1 MPDQHDQ
8 PLPQIFGSPAAQLK
22 DMLAQ
27 LGQPPQLQPGS
38 MPPPG
43 YLDPDDGNAPED
55 GDIPAPAGAAGTG
68 TGDGGEGN
76 GQGAGAG
83 SGGQGAP
90 DGSPFGPDQPGF
102 GGLADFYGTG
112 PGSGFGG
119 GSLLGGGLDDGPG
132 GGFGGGLGGGLDQ
145 GSMPGGG
152 LFGGGFAFGGDSPG
166 LGDPGQLLD
175 IPYSPPS
182 QGNLFGPPP
191 GAGQNSG
198 FADEDDDYP
207 NDKPNDPPT
216 SPFDP
221 LFSQQWYIRNTSG
234 GVDLNV
240 VKAWE
245 DYTGAGIRVAVC
257 DDGIDYNHPDLQ
269 PNYLTGDG
277 YNQSTGGDGYPA
289 DGQNHGTAVSGFIA
303 AARNGYGIQGVA
315 YDAKIASFV
324 DGDGEGTLAPI
335 LLRQTTFDISQ
346 NSWTLSPFQNATDV
360 TNAVKTLAETG
371 RGGLGTVV
379 VFAGSNERD
388 QEIMSPYYNTNSSP
402 YGLAVGAVDSA
413 GKYTWFSCAG
423 PNLLVTAPGEGVIT
437 TDRTPPAG
445 DDPDSYFHSGDGTS
459 YSSPMVSGVIALMLE
474 ANANLG
480 YRDVQTIL
488 AATAVRT
495 SGMVSAEGKPWD
507 WQING
512 AENWNGGGMHA
523 SHDYGFGLVDATAA
537 VRLAESWDNGAHT
550 VANQAQQTASATPN
564 LTIPDNTGTSLTS
577 SVTIAGDI
585 VVQQAVVTLTMDH
598 DRFDQLEISLTSPD
612 GTSSVLLYHPSL
624 EGLATELKITT
635 EEYLAERV
643 GTFGSGNTWSFMTV
657 TPFGEH
663 GQGDWT
669 LSVKDTV
676 TGDVGT
682 LDSWSLTL
690 YGDTDS
696 ANDYYIY
703 TDEYADMVATDVSR
717 ATLEDDDITDGGTDT
732 INASAVTGNSVV
744 NLTPGSV
751 STLAGTSLTIAA
763 GTTIEHAH
771 TGDGNDILT
780 GNDASNNL
788 FGWRGSDAISGGA
801 GNDLLYGGTDGDT
814 LTGGTGN
821 DTFAYSSPDEGGD
834 HILDFSSLDD
844 VFHFAF
850 AAFGQSSAGTLAG
863 EYFFTS
869 ASSINVSDAC
879 FYFEADTLWYDA
891 DGMNDDT
898 AEQIALVMGD
908 AVQANDIVF
917 V

>member
-1 MPDQHDQ
+1 MPDHNDQ
-8 PLPQIFGSPAAQLK
+8 PSPQIFGSSAAQPK
-22 DMLAQ
+22 DVLAQ
-27 LGQPPQLQPGS
+27 LGQPPQFQPGS
-38 MPPPG
+38 MPPPE
-43 YLDPDDGNAPED
+43 YQDPDDGNAPDSGEA
-55 GDIPAPAGAAGTG
+55 PAQAGAAGTG
-68 TGDGGEGN
+68 GEGT
-76 GQGAGAG
+76 GGDGAGAG
-83 SGGQGAP
+83 SGDQGAP
-90 DGSPFGPDQPGF
+90 DGPPSDPGQPGF

-119 GSLLGGGLDDGPG
+119 GSLFGGGM
-132 GGFGGGLGGGLDQ
+132 GGGLGGGFGGDLGQ

-152 LFGGGFAFGGDSPG
+152 LFGGGLALGGGAPG
-166 LGDPGQLLD
+166 IGDPGHLLD
-175 IPYSPPS
+175 IPYMPPS
-182 QGNLFGPPP
+182 QGTPFGPTP
-191 GAGQNSG
+191 GAGRDFG
-198 FADEDDDYP
+198 TDDEDDYQ
-207 NDKPNDPPT
+207 NDNRNSPAT

-245 DYTGAGIRVAVC
+245 EYTGEGIRVAVC

-269 PNYLTGDG
+269 PNYLTGEG
-277 YNQSTGGDGYPA
+277 YNQTEGTDGYP
-289 DGQNHGTAVSGFIA
+289 DPGMNHGTAVSGFIA
-303 AARNGYGIQGVA
+303 AAKNGYGIQGIA
-315 YDAKIASFV
+315 YGAKIASFV
-324 DGDGEGTLAPI
+324 DGDADGSLAAV

-346 NSWTLSPFQNATDV
+346 NSWTLSPFQNATTV
-360 TNAVKTLAETG
+360 TDAVETLAQTG

-379 VFAGSNERD
+379 VFAGSNERA

-413 GKYTWFSCAG
+413 GKYAWFSCAG
-423 PNLLVTAPGEGVIT
+423 PNLLVTAPGEDVIS

-445 DDPDSYFHSGDGTS
+445 EDPNSYFHSGDGTS

-507 WQING
+507 WQVNG

-550 VANQAQQTASATPN
+550 YANQAQDTASASPN
-564 LTIPDNTGTSLTS
+564 QTIPDNTGASLTS
-577 SVTIAGDI
+577 SVTIAGTI
-585 VVQQAVVTLTMDH
+585 VVQQAVVTIEMAH
-598 DRFDQLEISLTSPD
+598 DRFDDLEISLTSPD
-612 GTSSVLLYHPSL
+612 GTSSTLLYHPSL
-624 EGLATELKITT
+624 DGLAAELKITT
-635 EEYLAERV
+635 AEYLAERT

-657 TPFGEH
+657 TPFGED
-663 GQGDWT
+663 GQGDWV

-682 LDSWSLTL
+682 LESWTLTL
-690 YGDTDS
+690 YGDNPSD
-696 ANDYYIY
+696 NDYYIY
-703 TDEYADMVATDVSR
+703 TDEYADMVADDVSR
-717 ATLEDDDITDGGTDT
+717 ATLEDDGGTDT
-732 INASAVTGNSVV
+732 INASAVTGNSIV
-744 NLTPGSV
+744 NLTPGAV
-751 STLAGTSLTIAA
+751 STLAGTSLTITAT
-763 GTTIEHAH
+763 TTIEHAH

-780 GNDASNNL
+780 GNAANNNL
-788 FGWRGSDAISGGA
+788 FGWRGSDVISGGA

-821 DTFAYSSPDEGGD
+821 DIFSYSSPDEGGD

-850 AAFGQSSAGTLAG
+850 AAFGQSSAGTLAA

-891 DGMNDDT
+891 DGTNDDS